1 MAMYVYVGSTGKLE
15 GELPMKTIRMSVVV
29 PEDRDWERT
38 VRDNM
43 KLREMIT
50 RLKKQEENHN
60 DKTE

>member
-1 MAMYVYVGSTGKLE
+1 
-15 GELPMKTIRMSVVV
+15 MKTIRMSVVV

-43 KLREMIT
+43 KLREMIS